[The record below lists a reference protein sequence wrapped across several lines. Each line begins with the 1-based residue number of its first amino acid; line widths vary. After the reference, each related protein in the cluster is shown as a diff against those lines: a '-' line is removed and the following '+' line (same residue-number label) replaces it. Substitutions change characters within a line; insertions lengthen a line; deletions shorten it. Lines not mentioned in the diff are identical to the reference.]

1 MDIGGPVVSRGTTA
15 MHYESFGNVRSY
27 FSGLMEQTF
36 QTQMGVADPTLTD
49 YLSDM
54 MVRFV
59 RWEHVYRVR
68 DAAGKPLRQVTEML
82 LEAEQRVGESRRDVH
97 RHVGDFTLFW
107 TGVYPEALPQL
118 HGRGI
123 AADQWLDFCAQ
134 GKRSYWIAST
144 IDAVDSGSESATA
157 EILERLSRQ
166 FELCAYGLREVR
178 REWERRD
185 DDVPPVRPLLF

>member
-1 MDIGGPVVSRGTTA
+1 
-15 MHYESFGNVRSY
+15 MHYESLGNVRSY

-49 YLSDM
+49 YLSDL

-59 RWEHVYRVR
+59 RWEQVYRVR

-107 TGVYPEALPQL
+107 TGVYPETLTQL
-118 HGRGI
+118 HGREI
-123 AADQWLDFCAQ
+123 SADQWLDFCAQ

-178 REWERRD
+178 REWERGD
-185 DDVPPVRPLLF
+185 DDAPPVRPLLF